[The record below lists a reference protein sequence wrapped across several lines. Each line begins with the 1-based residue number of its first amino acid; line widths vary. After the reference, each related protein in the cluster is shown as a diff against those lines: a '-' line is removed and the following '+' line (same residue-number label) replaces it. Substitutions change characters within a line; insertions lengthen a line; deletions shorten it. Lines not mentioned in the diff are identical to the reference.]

1 MNSAKKFK
9 DYYKTSKF
17 HLNVRIHPSSMLV
30 KDEPLCVVYH
40 ELVLT
45 TQEYMRNVIEV
56 EPQWLV
62 EIAPHFYRIEDFSE
76 EAMRKK
82 KKHKQEEQQM
92 E

>member
-1 MNSAKKFK
+1 M
-9 DYYKTSKF
+9 
-17 HLNVRIHPSSMLV
+17 
-30 KDEPLCVVYH
+30 YH

-56 EPQWLV
+56 EPEWLV
-62 EIAPHFYRIEDFSE
+62 EIAPHFYKIEDFSE

-92 E
+92 EWLMRNGR